1 MSFAW
6 ADLIVF
12 SAFMAATKDQV
23 LFSYLLY
30 KTQYSREK
38 IIVRIL
44 PWEGCKKKKLKK
56 NGFVF
61 PFLCE
66 LQQTQSCSDMQRYLR
81 T

>member
-44 PWEGCKKKKLKK
+44 PWEGCKKKK
-56 NGFVF
+56 N
-61 PFLCE
+61 
-66 LQQTQSCSDMQRYLR
+66 
-81 T
+81 

>member
-44 PWEGCKKKKLKK
+44 PWEGCKKKNKK
-56 NGFVF
+56 NCFCF
-61 PFLCE
+61 PFPMRAS
-66 LQQTQSCSDMQRYLR
+66 TNSITS
-81 T
+81 

>member
-56 NGFVF
+56 LVLFSLSYASFNKLNHV
-61 PFLCE
+61 LICK
-66 LQQTQSCSDMQRYLR
+66 DI
-81 T
+81 